1 LKIFD
6 EDESSDS
13 DKPSHLEGILKE
25 NFELKEM
32 IKELID
38 ESKIFE
44 RRKKLSNYNDKMFH
58 DACKRLEY
66 IVSMKDSELINIFK
80 FTDDEE
86 DSQDIEFAILRAF
99 LDCKY

>member
-1 LKIFD
+1 MLYLNTVKNNLPLIF
-6 EDESSDS
+6 
-13 DKPSHLEGILKE
+13 KNNTFIL
-25 NFELKEM
+25 FQSKEM